1 MRLTTRTSPFTSL
14 DTSADGSGTS
24 LDYVFITGVGQA
36 EDYTGIDVAGKVVF
50 CSRGTTSFYEKAE
63 IAVGLGAIATVVCNN
78 QPGVINM
85 DLTDY
90 KQTAPCVSIT
100 QANAAY
106 IKEHSTEAVTEGGVT
121 YYTGTLTV
129 DQKLAVSINN
139 SPLLH
144 HERVQLLGRAW
155 RPEPEAGNHRPWRP
169 RFTRSMV
176 QPRRRISTSS

>member
-1 MRLTTRTSPFTSL
+1 MEGDVWTMYSSLALARRKTT
-14 DTSADGSGTS
+14 A
-24 LDYVFITGVGQA
+24 
-36 EDYTGIDVAGKVVF
+36 DVAGKVVF

-121 YYTGTLTV
+121 YFTGTLTV
-129 DQKLAVSINN
+129 DGLRFPSRI
-139 SPLLH
+139 LLTT
-144 HERVQLLGRAW
+144 
-155 RPEPEAGNHRPWRP
+155 P
-169 RFTRSMV
+169 
-176 QPRRRISTSS
+176 